1 MVLSLAG
8 TAPQVQSPMS
18 YTRAS
23 PVPLKA
29 MQCMLFLFFN
39 RAQRVLR
46 SESTLT
52 TGLTLSGTAL
62 LPLFVSAAL
71 HTAMLCPGIAAPTR
85 AGRVAVAYALL
96 HVLLL
101 HAYAVALSLVFLQR
115 YAATA
120 SFVSVLT
127 AAHLCFAVRP
137 ASPDL
142 VPAQAVSYGRAM
154 GVAAYLL
161 PVLCWVLLPVLR
173 VHELEAIAL
182 LFYPEALCF
191 VFAHAL
197 QLAAL
202 VLHLVATSGCMVAGL
217 HVKNA

>member
-1 MVLSLAG
+1 MLSMTG
-8 TAPQVQSPMS
+8 TLVQSPMS

-23 PVPLKA
+23 HVSLKA
-29 MQCMLFLFFN
+29 MQCILFLFFN

-62 LPLFVSAAL
+62 LPIFVSAVL
-71 HTAMLCPGIAAPTR
+71 HTAILCPGIAAPTR
-85 AGRVAVAYALL
+85 AGRVAVIYALL

-101 HAYAVALSLVFLQR
+101 HACTVALSLVFLQR
-115 YAATA
+115 YTATA
-120 SFVSVLT
+120 SFVSVLA

-137 ASPDL
+137 AIPDL
-142 VPAQAVSYGRAM
+142 VPAQAISYGRVM
-154 GVAAYLL
+154 GVAAYML
-161 PVLCWVLLPVLR
+161 PVLCWILLPVLR

-202 VLHLVATSGCMVAGL
+202 VLHLVATTACLVAGF